1 MDSIGDYLVIGFF
14 VISFL
19 SSIFKKKKKS
29 EASSKEKP
37 HKAVAQNR
45 VAVEKEKKRNPFED
59 FVKSI
64 NDELAIAKE
73 EVTHSEVDDY
83 YEQAMQNSDV
93 TEVVVQDTVQQ
104 SKPASLIPETVYKK
118 KEETHSIKS
127 YNDSVKHTKAQ
138 HESKKAK
145 DIKKSLLKTNSI
157 RDFIIMNEI
166 LGKPK
171 ALQR

>member
-19 SSIFKKKKKS
+19 SSIFKKKKK
-29 EASSKEKP
+29 ADANLEK
-37 HKAVAQNR
+37 KNKSAVTQER
-45 VAVEKEKKRNPFED
+45 VIVEKEKKRNPFED

-64 NDELAIAKE
+64 NDELIIAKE
-73 EVTHSEVDDY
+73 EVTRSEVDDY
-83 YEQAMQNSDV
+83 YEQAMQNSDDTRV
-93 TEVVVQDTVQQ
+93 AVQDTFEH
-104 SKPASLIPETVYKK
+104 KPVSLIKETVREKR
-118 KEETHSIKS
+118 EETNTIKS
-127 YNDSVKHTKAQ
+127 YDDSVKHTKAK

-145 DIKKSLLKTNSI
+145 DIKKSLLRTDSI